1 MAADV
6 LLYKPE
12 VIPVGKD
19 QLQHLE
25 LTNDSA
31 RWFNN
36 RFGEFFSEIKPLLT
50 ETPKIMS
57 LEDPVKKMSKS
68 DGGDSVIELADTPD
82 VIEKKIKKAV
92 TATEG
97 GEKSPGVENLLLLLK
112 QFGSKDIYTK
122 FAQEEKAGTIRY
134 GDLKKELAQSIADY
148 FAEFRKKREELLQN
162 KKEITDILEGGAKK
176 AKKVAE
182 HTMEEVRRRI
192 GIR

>member
-1 MAADV
+1 
-6 LLYKPE
+6 
-12 VIPVGKD
+12 
-19 QLQHLE
+19 
-25 LTNDSA
+25 
-31 RWFNN
+31 
-36 RFGEFFSEIKPLLT
+36 
-50 ETPKIMS
+50 
-57 LEDPVKKMSKS
+57 
-68 DGGDSVIELADTPD
+68 VIELADTPD